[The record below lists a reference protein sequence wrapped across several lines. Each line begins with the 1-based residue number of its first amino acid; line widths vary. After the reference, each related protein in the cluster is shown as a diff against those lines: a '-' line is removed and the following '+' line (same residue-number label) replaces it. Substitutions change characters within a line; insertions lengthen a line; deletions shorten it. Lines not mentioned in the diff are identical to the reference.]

1 MIAAPHR
8 VRPIPPGSVLRL
20 FAEVGWWP
28 ERTAEDVAAVLASGP
43 AVGAWEGDELVGFA
57 RAISDGRVRAY
68 IEDVVVAGSHR
79 RAGVGHAL
87 IETLHAELA
96 GLDVASVFFHRDLE
110 SFYGDLGYV
119 PTKQVCAHLRR
130 PR

>member
-1 MIAAPHR
+1 
-8 VRPIPPGSVLRL
+8 VLRL

-28 ERTAEDVAAVLASGP
+28 DRTAGDVAAVLGSGP
-43 AVGAWEGDELVGFA
+43 AVGAWDGDQLVGFA

-79 RAGVGHAL
+79 QAGLGRAL
-87 IETLHAELA
+87 IETLNAELA
-96 GLDVASVFFHRDLE
+96 GLDVVSVFFHRDLE
-110 SFYGDLGYV
+110 GFYGSLGYV